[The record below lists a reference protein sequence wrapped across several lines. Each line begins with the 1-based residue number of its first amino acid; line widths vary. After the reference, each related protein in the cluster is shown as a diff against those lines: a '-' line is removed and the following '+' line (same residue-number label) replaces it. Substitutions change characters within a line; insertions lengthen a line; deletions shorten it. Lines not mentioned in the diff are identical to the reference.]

1 MHRFAMASI
10 LASIMALLLPGGTPQ
25 PYVVIVRGPAD
36 ACSVE
41 AAGRKLTIDQLLKA
55 ARAEAREGRRARI
68 LTDMNG
74 TPYRCIGGVI
84 YTLQM
89 AGFDEVDFDASVKPA
104 KR

>member
-1 MHRFAMASI
+1 MATI
-10 LASIMALLLPGGTPQ
+10 LASIMALLFPGGSPQ

-41 AAGRKLTIDQLLKA
+41 AAGRKLTIDELLKA
-55 ARAEAREGRRARI
+55 ARAEVRKGRRARI
-68 LTDMNG
+68 LTDMND

-89 AGFDEVDFDASVKPA
+89 AGFDKVDFDESVKPTS
-104 KR
+104 R